1 MTVSFAV
8 LTVSVCILCFI
19 LFLFDCK
26 VFFIDHTSRT
36 TTFIDPRLPNDLPIL
51 PSTSG
56 TPPASP
62 HLLLPTDAFLL
73 PPPMAR
79 HHGASLTPPP
89 TGTSGAR
96 SGPISP
102 NRLLTPPS
110 MMDDVIGSSRRRSR
124 SVGHD
129 ELQTSARDLADSL
142 PPPPPPPQ
150 AGASAR
156 HLGSG
161 FHMVQVG
168 IHFLNFFI
176 INYNCVRIL
185 IFQYQRQTP

>member
-1 MTVSFAV
+1 MCVSERRLCIFTVHKIYYI
-8 LTVSVCILCFI
+8 LTKCF
-19 LFLFDCK
+19 FLLLK

-36 TTFIDPRLPNDLPIL
+36 TTFIDPRLPNELPIL

-62 HLLLPTDAFLL
+62 HLLLPTDALLL

-96 SGPISP
+96 SLSPMSGLGTPISP
-102 NRLLTPPS
+102 NRLLLTPPS
-110 MMDDVIGSSRRRSR
+110 VIDDVMGSSRRRSR

-129 ELQTSARDLADSL
+129 ELQISARDLADSL
-142 PPPPPPPQ
+142 PPPPPPPH
-150 AGASAR
+150 GGAR
-156 HLGSG
+156 HLGGSG
-161 FHMVQVG
+161 FQMVQVG
-168 IHFLNFFI
+168 L
-176 INYNCVRIL
+176 RK
-185 IFQYQRQTP
+185 IFPLDCKS